1 MRGFARDLVMA
12 AAGFLA
18 FPALLFVAALC
29 VDERRW
35 DRP

>member
-1 MRGFARDLVMA
+1 MTRIFYFAGGFV
-12 AAGFLA
+12 A